1 MTRNVVLS
9 PLAGSILLVLSFATT
24 AEPAPQATDLD
35 VIEVQGLPARYGTTT
50 TRTATRTHTPLRDV
64 PQAVSVVSDE
74 LIRDQAMTGMADV
87 VRYVP
92 GVGMAQ
98 GEGHRDAPIFRGNVS
113 TSDFF
118 VDGVRDDLQYLRDLY
133 NVDRVEVLKGPN
145 SMIFGRG
152 GAGGVINRVTRQA
165 NWNTHR
171 MLDVQVGDYNRSRAN
186 IDIGQPVNDAATF
199 RVAAMYEDSE
209 SFRDEFELERYG
221 INPTVSLRLGENTLA
236 TFGYEYFRDE
246 RTTDRGVPSF
256 QGEPLSTSR
265 RAFFGDADKSD
276 GFVRVESYN
285 AVINH
290 AFGNGITLRNS
301 TRVGNYDKLYQN
313 VYPGAV
319 NAAGTHVALLA
330 YNSATE
336 RRNLFNQ
343 TDLSFDFDTGRLQH
357 TLLTGFEFGRQET
370 ENLRINGV
378 FPGVTSSP
386 CVAATA
392 PPRVRTDAGCV
403 AIGIANTTASVRFP
417 QTFPGPDNSGVAK
430 VAALYV
436 QDQIRLGEHWQAIL
450 GARLDRFEVDF
461 QPRTGRALESKDDLF
476 SPRVGLVYK
485 PIEPVS
491 VYASYSQAYVPRAGE
506 QLNSLSLTTENLEP
520 EKFINHEL
528 GAKWDILPT
537 LSASAAVYRL
547 DRTNVAVLV
556 TPTVSQLVKAQ
567 RSEGF
572 ELELSGDITQAWSVA
587 GGYAYQDARIT
598 RAVPGMPAGTR
609 LAQVPRH
616 SASLWN
622 RYDFTPAW
630 GVGLGVI
637 YRGEVFA
644 TTSNTV
650 QLPSFTRVDAAIF
663 HRISPQ
669 LQLQVNVENLF
680 DKTYYASAHSNDN
693 IMPGAPRSV
702 YLGARLTF

>member
-9 PLAGSILLVLSFATT
+9 SLAGSILLVLSFATT

-403 AIGIANTTASVRFP
+403 AIGNANTTASVRFP
-417 QTFPGPDNSGVAK
+417 QTFPGPDNSGVAT

-506 QLNSLSLTTENLEP
+506 QLNSLSLTNENLEP

>member
-403 AIGIANTTASVRFP
+403 AIGNANTTASVLFP
-417 QTFPGPDNSGVAK
+417 LTFPGPDNSGVAK

>member
-403 AIGIANTTASVRFP
+403 AIGIANTTASVLFP

>member
-403 AIGIANTTASVRFP
+403 AIGNANTTASVRFP

>member
-403 AIGIANTTASVRFP
+403 AIGNANTTASVLFP